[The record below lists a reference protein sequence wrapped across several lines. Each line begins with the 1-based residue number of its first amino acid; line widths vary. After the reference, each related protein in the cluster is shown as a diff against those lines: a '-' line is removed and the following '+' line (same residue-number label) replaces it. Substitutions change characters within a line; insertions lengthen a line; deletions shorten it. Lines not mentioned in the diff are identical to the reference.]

1 MKSNVSPLNI
11 DASRLA
17 YLDASIFEII
27 TKRTLSEFELIKIL
41 QLKPYEIFSENAL
54 SHTLSLFHTH
64 FIVFNSLYR
73 LKLEGEKQGNFTVH
87 ISALAIKLV
96 LFKTDKEVSGS
107 NNNEINMPAI
117 GDDKLQ
123 AFYLDWDNF
132 DAKQSEVDA
141 LFDSFWVRYNSHYQN
156 TLTAALSVFQFNSI
170 PSKRELKAA
179 FKKRSLIL
187 HPDRGGSS
195 EQFKALLSAYQ
206 VINKAI

>member
-1 MKSNVSPLNI
+1 MKSDVSPLNI
-11 DASRLA
+11 DESRLA

-27 TKRTLSEFELIKIL
+27 TKQTLSEFELIKTL

-54 SHTLSLFHTH
+54 SHSLSLFHTH

-73 LKLEGEKQGNFTVH
+73 LKLEGEKQGNFTIH

-96 LFKTDKEVSGS
+96 MLKTDKEVSGS
-107 NNNEINMPAI
+107 KNNEINMPAI

-123 AFYLDWDNF
+123 AFYLDWENF
-132 DAKQSEVDA
+132 DIEQRDVDA
-141 LFDSFWVRYNSHYQN
+141 LFDSFWDRYNNHYQN
-156 TLTAALSVFQFNSI
+156 TLTAALSLFQFSSM
-170 PSKRELKAA
+170 PSKRELKTV
-179 FKKRSLIL
+179 FKKKSLTL

-206 VINKAI
+206 VINKAM